1 VQVFFDSFG
10 INVLSLIWYLLLFGA
25 VLYLLRRFAFGPVVG
40 MIDARQTE
48 INRALDEAQEAV
60 ASVKASR
67 DRSEKILFDA
77 GQEAQEIVRRAERV
91 ASDLAADAR
100 REAKTQQDVM
110 IAKARTEIEQ
120 ERLQAIA
127 DIKRQVVDL
136 ALVAAG
142 SVLRENLDAEKNRT
156 LIERTI
162 QQAELYPGP
171 GGPGAPVRA

>member
-1 VQVFFDSFG
+1 MQVFFDSFG

-25 VLYLLRRFAFGPVVG
+25 VLYLLRRFAFGPVVV
-40 MIDARQTE
+40 MIDARQAE

-60 ASVKASR
+60 ASVKSSR
-67 DRSEKILFDA
+67 DRAEKILWDA

-91 ASDLAADAR
+91 ANDLQADAR
-100 REAKTQQDVM
+100 REAKTQQDAM

-156 LIERTI
+156 LIEQTI
-162 QQAELYPGP
+162 QGAEL
-171 GGPGAPVRA
+171 RA

>member
-1 VQVFFDSFG
+1 MQVFFDSFG

-25 VLYLLRRFAFGPVVG
+25 VLYLLRRFAFGRVVG
-40 MIDARQTE
+40 MIDARQAE

-60 ASVKASR
+60 ASVKLNRERA
-67 DRSEKILFDA
+67 EKVLFDA

-91 ASDLAADAR
+91 GTDLQADAR
-100 REAKTQQDVM
+100 REAKVQQEAM

-127 DIKRQVVDL
+127 DIKKQVVDL

-142 SVLRENLDAEKNRT
+142 TVLKENLDAAKNRQ
-156 LIERTI
+156 LAEQTI
-162 QQAELYPGP
+162 MQADL
-171 GGPGAPVRA
+171 RA

>member
-1 VQVFFDSFG
+1 MQVFFDSFG

-25 VLYLLRRFAFGPVVG
+25 VLYLLRRFAFGRVVG
-40 MIDARQTE
+40 LIDARQVE

-60 ASVKASR
+60 ASVKLNSERA
-67 DRSEKILFDA
+67 EKILFEA

-91 ASDLAADAR
+91 ASDVQADAR
-100 REAKTQQDVM
+100 REAKVQQDAM

-136 ALVAAG
+136 ALVAAAT
-142 SVLRENLDAEKNRT
+142 VLGENLDADKNRK
-156 LIERTI
+156 LAEQTI
-162 QQAELYPGP
+162 QQAEL
-171 GGPGAPVRA
+171 RA

>member
-1 VQVFFDSFG
+1 MQVFFDSFG

-25 VLYLLRRFAFGPVVG
+25 VLYLLRRFAFGRVVG
-40 MIDARQTE
+40 MIDARQVE

-60 ASVKASR
+60 ASVKLNRERA
-67 DRSEKILFDA
+67 EKILFEA
-77 GQEAQEIVRRAERV
+77 GQEAQEIVRRAERIS
-91 ASDLAADAR
+91 SDLQADAR
-100 REAKTQQDVM
+100 KEAKVQQDAM

-142 SVLRENLDAEKNRT
+142 TVLRENLDAEKNRK
-156 LIERTI
+156 LAEQTI
-162 QQAELYPGP
+162 QQAEL
-171 GGPGAPVRA
+171 RA

>member
-1 VQVFFDSFG
+1 MQVFFDSFG
-10 INVLSLIWYLLLFGA
+10 INWLSLIWYLLLFAA

-60 ASVKASR
+60 ASVKVNR
-67 DRSEKILFDA
+67 EKAEKLLWEA

-91 ASDLAADAR
+91 SNDLQADAR
-100 REAKTQQDVM
+100 REAKLQQEVM

-142 SVLRENLDAEKNRT
+142 TVLRENLDVEKNRK
-156 LIERTI
+156 LAEQTI
-162 QQAELYPGP
+162 QQAEL
-171 GGPGAPVRA
+171 RA